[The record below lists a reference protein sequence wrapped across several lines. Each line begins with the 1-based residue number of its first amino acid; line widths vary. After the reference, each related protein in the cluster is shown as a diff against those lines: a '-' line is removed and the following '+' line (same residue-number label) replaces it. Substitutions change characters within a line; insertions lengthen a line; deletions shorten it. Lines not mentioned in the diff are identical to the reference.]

1 MSDFHCNYI
10 NNKYGNKAEML
21 LIDGESLM
29 Y

>member
-10 NNKYGNKAEML
+10 NNEYGNKAEML
-21 LIDGESLM
+21 LIDAESLM